1 MYLTKVLIIFLSL
14 QKIKSLG
21 ILTNNISRIKSLNI
35 IMNNTQKKDFNN
47 IIPKTKSFLKLVRY
61 NNILPASLLS
71 FSGAYMA
78 SLDRGF
84 PIKSIP
90 NAAITVLVTCYS
102 MIINDIFDYNVDK
115 INKPNSP
122 LVSGQVKFYE
132 ALTLMIIILKAID
145 YISKYYLP
153 KNLQNMLQ
161 LMLIIVSLYTPLF
174 KKIPLVKNLTC
185 ASVIAFSIFF
195 SGLPTNNIKLLL
207 IASTYIFVGSLMNE
221 LLLDV
226 EDYKGDKESKIY
238 TIPVIFGINNTLKL
252 CLNILRFNIL
262 FISTILLSFYN
273 LQIVLP
279 FLIFNIGHYL
289 TLRKKVK
296 YNYVDYSIRDVV
308 HWSNIPLFFSLIY
321 FCFISKIF

>member
-1 MYLTKVLIIFLSL
+1 MNLIKIMMLLFVNCSALRIINKPLMTYEIINKSKSYL
-14 QKIKSLG
+14 KITRS
-21 ILTNNISRIKSLNI
+21 
-35 IMNNTQKKDFNN
+35 
-47 IIPKTKSFLKLVRY
+47 
-61 NNILPASLLS
+61 NNILPTSLLS
-71 FSGAYMA
+71 FTGAYLT
-78 SLDRGF
+78 SSNNVL
-84 PIKSIP
+84 PKTI
-90 NAAITVLVTCYS
+90 ITVLTMCYS

-132 ALTLMIIILKAID
+132 ALTLMVIILKLID

-153 KNLQNMLQ
+153 KNLQNILQ
-161 LMLIIVSLYTPLF
+161 LILIIVSLYTPIL

-185 ASVIAFSIFF
+185 ASIVSFSLFF

-273 LQIVLP
+273 LQTVLP

-321 FCFISKIF
+321 FCVVSKM